1 MAGLTAVEKQI
12 ILLKLTNLYENRP
25 DTQYQIGAG
34 TPEREWFSEVAAL
47 VKTYDSSHYG
57 TQISASM
64 MFLNSRNNASDIVG
78 IVSDV
83 LAAIKLE
90 LELDGRSD
98 IGTVYKPGEVYQF
111 YADFKDIIAGAEKEI
126 LLVDAYLT
134 GQAFDEY
141 FGSVRAVGLRL
152 LTKQYGAEIKTY
164 ADRHTQQFQTSIEVR
179 KAKGDDVSDL
189 KLLQKEFWEG
199 LRSLGASLSSK
210 VTFGRAPRAQHWYD
224 VSIGTSRCHLALTIN
239 SQKKYVACEVYIRDD
254 LALYAT
260 FLENRTSIETAV
272 GSELEWMELP
282 TATASRI
289 KLALSCDPKNKE
301 NWLDYHQWLVTT
313 VEKFSSAFTPH
324 V

>member
-1 MAGLTAVEKQI
+1 VQLGRITKMNPRNIWAHEALDFTQWLVREKNISVLCQELQINITNVRAEASAGRYYV
-12 ILLKLTNLYENRP
+12 
-25 DTQYQIGAG
+25 
-34 TPEREWFSEVAAL
+34 
-47 VKTYDSSHYG
+47 
-57 TQISASM
+57 
-64 MFLNSRNNASDIVG
+64 DIVG
-78 IVSDV
+78 DEIESNRKVVIENQLESTDHKHLGQLLTYASAFDASIIVWLVTDS
-83 LAAIKLE
+83 AEEHRQAIDWFNHNMPESISFFLVQIE
-90 LELDGRSD
+90 
-98 IGTVYKPGEVYQF
+98 VYKIGDSDPAPKF
-111 YADFKDIIAGAEKEI
+111 NIICEPNNW
-126 LLVDAYLT
+126 
-134 GQAFDEY
+134 
-141 FGSVRAVGLRL
+141 S
-152 LTKQYGAEIKTY
+152 KTVKK
-164 ADRHTQQFQTSIEVR
+164 SS
-179 KAKGDDVSDL
+179 KGDDVSDL

-210 VTFGRAPRAQHWYD
+210 VTFDRAPRAQHWYD

>member
-1 MAGLTAVEKQI
+1 MQLGRITKMNPRNIWAHEALDFTQWLVREENISVLCQELQINITNVRAEASAGRYYV
-12 ILLKLTNLYENRP
+12 
-25 DTQYQIGAG
+25 
-34 TPEREWFSEVAAL
+34 
-47 VKTYDSSHYG
+47 
-57 TQISASM
+57 
-64 MFLNSRNNASDIVG
+64 DIVG
-78 IVSDV
+78 DEIESNRKVVIENQLESTDHKHLGQLLTYASAFDASIIVWLVTDS
-83 LAAIKLE
+83 AEEHRQAIDWFNHNMPESISFFLVQIE
-90 LELDGRSD
+90 
-98 IGTVYKPGEVYQF
+98 VYKIGDSDPAPKF
-111 YADFKDIIAGAEKEI
+111 NIICEPNNW
-126 LLVDAYLT
+126 
-134 GQAFDEY
+134 
-141 FGSVRAVGLRL
+141 S
-152 LTKQYGAEIKTY
+152 KTVKK
-164 ADRHTQQFQTSIEVR
+164 SS
-179 KAKGDDVSDL
+179 KGDDVSDL

-210 VTFGRAPRAQHWYD
+210 VTFDRAPRAQHWYD